1 MKMTEKEQKM
11 LEIAEQV
18 IEMNQDIK
26 AALTGSL
33 LLSFMGVE
41 KREEAKDIDIIVD
54 CLCEQPDQE
63 GFPIVP
69 FGFKLVDLD
78 GRKSSVDS
86 MLFENKEGIILNVL
100 FSEEEKQ
107 TINGLMCGDL
117 KLMLECKLHY
127 SRNDKSEE
135 SRNKHVLDLEYLK
148 ENNPE
153 LKNIIDL
160 FDTNITEDKIY

>member
-1 MKMTEKEQKM
+1 MKITEKEQKM
-11 LEIAEQV
+11 LEIAEAV
-18 IEMNQDIK
+18 IEMNSDIK

-33 LLSFMGVE
+33 LLSFMGID

-54 CLCEQPDQE
+54 CLCEEPNQE

-86 MLFENKEGIILNVL
+86 MLFENKEGIILNIL

-107 TINGLMCGDL
+107 IVNGLMCGDM

-127 SRNDKSEE
+127 SRNDKAEE
-135 SRNKHVLDLEYLK
+135 SRNKHILDLEFLK
-148 ENNPE
+148 ANNPE
-153 LKNIIDL
+153 IKTIIDSIDL
-160 FDTNITEDKIY
+160 NISEDSIY